1 MKPINTVIEY
11 GTAKLRE
18 IAEANM
24 DKPIPN
30 WFKIEDMQGFGIDIN
45 EGELNLKLAVVVY
58 PVEEAGPGHF
68 LIKLQAS
75 FMSAP
80 AVRNGYTFSPAPVG
94 SGIELDC
101 PIYAESEEGLQNGIL
116 QFISEE
122 AENILCQMLQ

>member
-11 GTAKLRE
+11 GTKKLRE
-18 IAEANM
+18 ICEENT
-24 DKPIPN
+24 DKTIPN

-45 EGELNLKLAVVVY
+45 EGELNLKLSVVVY
-58 PVEEAGPGHF
+58 PVDEAGPGNF
-68 LIKLQAS
+68 LIRLQSS

-80 AVRNGYTFSPAPVG
+80 VIRNGYTFSPAPVG

-101 PIYAESEEGLQNGIL
+101 PIYAETEEGLQNGIW